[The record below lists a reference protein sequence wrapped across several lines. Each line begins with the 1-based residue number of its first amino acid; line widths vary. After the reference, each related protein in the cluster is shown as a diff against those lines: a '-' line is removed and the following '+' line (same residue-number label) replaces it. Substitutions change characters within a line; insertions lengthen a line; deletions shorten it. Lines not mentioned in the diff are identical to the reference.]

1 MRYRSLATCVTA
13 RADEPGFGECPA
25 RALTYWPRW
34 PLAVLASAAA
44 LAFAPF
50 SANAQ
55 SVYVAPGGVYIASGP
70 VYVTPAA
77 PGPYGPPAPLVP
89 APTSAYVPPPVYG
102 PPAPVYA
109 APTTYDAP
117 AVVYATPAP
126 VYQQGPLYQQGP
138 VYQQGPYQQ
147 GPVYQPGYDA
157 VEAYAAV
164 PRPPAPVPY
173 RARYRW

>member
-1 MRYRSLATCVTA
+1 MRYRSLAACAATFA
-13 RADEPGFGECPA
+13 I
-25 RALTYWPRW
+25 
-34 PLAVLASAAA
+34 ASIS
-44 LAFAPF
+44 

-77 PGPYGPPAPLVP
+77 PAPYGPPAPLVP

-126 VYQQGPLYQQGP
+126 VYQGPAYQRGP
-138 VYQQGPYQQ
+138 VYQQ

>member
-1 MRYRSLATCVTA
+1 LLNDVRGFHLHFDVDRATIARGSDRVCGFKECNMRYRSLAISVA
-13 RADEPGFGECPA
+13 AF
-25 RALTYWPRW
+25 AL
-34 PLAVLASAAA
+34 
-44 LAFAPF
+44 APF

-77 PGPYGPPAPLVP
+77 PVPYGPPAPVVP
-89 APTSAYVPPPVYG
+89 APTSAYGPPPVYG
-102 PPAPVYA
+102 PPAQVYA

-117 AVVYATPAP
+117 AVVYATPAK
-126 VYQQGPLYQQGP
+126 VY
-138 VYQQGPYQQ
+138 Q
-147 GPVYQPGYDA
+147 GPVYQPGPVYQRGYDA